1 MANVGPKQMFDFFAL
16 ALAVCELQRDLV
28 GRAADRRR
36 NFAHVSLLS
45 SDLVQK

>member
-1 MANVGPKQMFDFFAL
+1 LTL
-16 ALAVCELQRDLV
+16 ALAVRELQRDLV